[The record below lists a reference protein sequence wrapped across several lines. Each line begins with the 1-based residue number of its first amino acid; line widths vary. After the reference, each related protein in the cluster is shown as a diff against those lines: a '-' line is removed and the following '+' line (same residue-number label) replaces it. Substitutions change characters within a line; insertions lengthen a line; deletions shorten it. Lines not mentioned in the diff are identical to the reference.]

1 MTLIVIAATG
11 GQAFTFAKKAT
22 TRIDAR
28 SATAPFVQLLRP
40 NSSIGSVVRFDDD
53 LGTNKGAAPCAT
65 REHVGWSASVL
76 IVVAYERSWRI
87 VFPPSAEAP

>member
-1 MTLIVIAATG
+1 LVTLIVIAATG

-53 LGTNKGAAPCAT
+53 LGDETKEQRHA
-65 REHVGWSASVL
+65 RHVSTWVGRRQ
-76 IVVAYERSWRI
+76 Y
-87 VFPPSAEAP
+87 